1 MMGAPRP
8 YSLSTP
14 GFDMQ
19 QRTLSAGLLALALY
33 VCGPNTGRADDFKVE
48 AGYKSLFNGVDLTG
62 WRYGKEDL
70 RGKMETP
77 DRRFTVKDGVIVA
90 EDGKGIKVLDTVEEF
105 NAGFDLKLEFRASL
119 KSDSGVYVRGPQLQ
133 VRDFIRRGEQ
143 KQLESV
149 FKNDDWNE
157 LQITVTAPAFAAT
170 VNGTLLAATDAV
182 ELVFKD
188 GKPTLKV
195 NGRETEFASL
205 SVAKESRAVCK
216 INGVQ
221 FDPNYKPG
229 PKGSIGLQAEMG
241 KFEFRRIRIKT
252 LE

>member
-1 MMGAPRP
+1 
-8 YSLSTP
+8 
-14 GFDMQ
+14 MQ
-19 QRTLSAGLLALALY
+19 PQTLPAAVLVLALCLA
-33 VCGPNTGRADDFKVE
+33 GSNTARADDFKPE
-48 AGYKSLFNGVDLTG
+48 AGYKSLFNGVDMTG
-62 WRYGKEDL
+62 WRYGKEDR
-70 RGKMETP
+70 RGKTETP
-77 DRRFTVKDGVIVA
+77 DRRFTIKDGVIVA
-90 EDGKGIKVLDTVEEF
+90 EEGKGIKVLDTVEEF
-105 NAGFDLKLEFRASL
+105 NTGFDLKLEFRASL

-133 VRDFIRRGEQ
+133 VRDFIRRGEH
-143 KQLESV
+143 KHLEGI

-157 LQITVTAPAFAAT
+157 LQITVAAPAFAAT
-170 VNGTLLAATDAV
+170 VNGTLLAPTDAV
-182 ELVFKD
+182 ELVFKN

-195 NGRETEFASL
+195 NGRDTEFASL

-229 PKGSIGLQAEMG
+229 PKGSIGLQAETG

>member
-1 MMGAPRP
+1 
-8 YSLSTP
+8 
-14 GFDMQ
+14 MQ
-19 QRTLSAGLLALALY
+19 PRTLPAPFLVLALCA
-33 VCGPNTGRADDFKVE
+33 CGPKAIRADDFKPE
-48 AGYKSLFNGVDLTG
+48 PGYKSLFNGTHLSG

-70 RGKMETP
+70 RGKTETP
-77 DRRFTVKDGVIVA
+77 DRRFTLKDGIIVA
-90 EDGKGIKVLDTVEEF
+90 EEGKGIKVLDTVEEF
-105 NAGFDLKLEFRASL
+105 NSGFDLKLEFRASL

-143 KQLESV
+143 KHLEGV

-157 LQITVTAPAFAAT
+157 LQITVAPPAFAAT
-170 VNGTLLAATDAV
+170 VNGNLLPPTDAI
-182 ELVFKD
+182 EMTFKD

-221 FDPNYKPG
+221 FDPSYKPG
-229 PKGSIGLQAEMG
+229 PKGSIGLQAETG
-241 KFEFRRIRIKT
+241 KFEFRRIRVKT

>member
-1 MMGAPRP
+1 
-8 YSLSTP
+8 
-14 GFDMQ
+14 MQ
-19 QRTLSAGLLALALY
+19 PRTLPAGLLALALC
-33 VCGPNTGRADDFKVE
+33 VSGPDAARADDFKPEV
-48 AGYKSLFNGVDLTG
+48 GYKSLINGADLTG

-70 RGKMETP
+70 RGKTETP
-77 DRRFTVKDGVIVA
+77 DRRFTVKDAVIVA
-90 EDGKGIKVLDTVEEF
+90 EEGKGIKALDTVEEF

-143 KQLESV
+143 KQLEGV

-157 LQITVTAPAFAAT
+157 LHIAVAAPAFAAT
-170 VNGTLLAATDAV
+170 VDGTLLAATDAV
-182 ELVFKD
+182 ELTFKD

-195 NGRETEFASL
+195 NGRETGFASL
-205 SVAKESRAVCK
+205 GVAKESRAVCR

-229 PKGSIGLQAEMG
+229 PKGSIGLQAETG

>member
-1 MMGAPRP
+1 MQHRTVTA
-8 YSLSTP
+8 SL
-14 GFDMQ
+14 
-19 QRTLSAGLLALALY
+19 LYLALY
-33 VCGPNTGRADDFKVE
+33 VVPPSTASADDFKPE
-48 AGYKSLFNGVDLTG
+48 PGYMSLFNGMDLTG

-70 RGKMETP
+70 RGKTESP
-77 DRRFTVKDGVIVA
+77 DRRFTVKDGIIVA
-90 EDGKGIKVLDTVEEF
+90 EEGKGIKVLDTVEEF
-105 NAGFDLKLEFRASL
+105 NAGFDLKLEFRASP

-143 KQLESV
+143 KHLEGV

-157 LQITVTAPAFAAT
+157 LQITVAAPAFAAT
-170 VNGTLLAATDAV
+170 VDGTLLPLTDAV
-182 ELVFKD
+182 EVLFKD
-188 GKPTLKV
+188 GKPTLKI
-195 NGRETEFASL
+195 NGRQTEFASL

-216 INGVQ
+216 INGLQ

-229 PKGSIGLQAEMG
+229 SKGSIGLQAETG